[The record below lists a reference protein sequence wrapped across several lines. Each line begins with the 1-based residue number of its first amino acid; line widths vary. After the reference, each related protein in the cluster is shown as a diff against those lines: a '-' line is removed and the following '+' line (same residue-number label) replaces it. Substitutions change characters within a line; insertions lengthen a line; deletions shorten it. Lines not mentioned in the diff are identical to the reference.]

1 MNLKVLKYRYPE
13 FSLLSDQTV
22 VSGGDSDSSTE
33 TGVIKGCLNLIKKA
47 FYWFLA
53 IWVVVVLAAL
63 WSESQSE
70 REEEEILAAEAKLE
84 GFESVTEYKVYKKK
98 LEEQQDKIEEE
109 KEARSY
115 GFDSYEA
122 YRSFRSLDWGT
133 RSERLSEHK
142 EMVTAEAKQL
152 GFDSLAQYMDSRSR
166 GVFSR
171 KREKVQPAQTVQL
184 SASEQAEKRARER
197 EEKAEKAAGKEKLA
211 QHYGFETAAEY
222 QAFIDINP
230 KTAEKRLER
239 QQKRE
244 ESKARR
250 LKFSSLEEYMVAKSN
265 GFFKKKDWDKFLKAN
280 SGYDIVAPDWVLS
293 PSQFLEG
300 HFSASSCERVVSKNE
315 SDAKAA
321 AMKNAREEIT
331 RYIQGMNSA
340 GSPGTSGLVSNIY
353 MSESA
358 RWFRDGQP
366 AFCVLASINYGAL
379 RSAMDTQ

>member
-1 MNLKVLKYRYPE
+1 M
-13 FSLLSDQTV
+13 D
-22 VSGGDSDSSTE
+22 DSSPRE
-33 TGVIKGCLNLIKKA
+33 TGTIKGCLNQIKRM
-47 FYWFLA
+47 FYWTLGVTAISTILIIVFA
-53 IWVVVVLAAL
+53 IWQQVDRKERRAEQAK
-63 WSESQSE
+63 E
-70 REEEEILAAEAKLE
+70 REAILAAEAKLE
-84 GFESVTEYKVYKKK
+84 GFESLAAYKAHNKKIASQ
-98 LEEQQDKIEEE
+98 EREVEN
-109 KEARSY
+109 ARLAKSF
-115 GFDSYEA
+115 GFDNYKA
-122 YRSFRSLDWGT
+122 YDAFVWQDYDT
-133 RSERLSEHK
+133 RGERLSEHK
-142 EMVTAEAKQL
+142 RLMTVEAKEL

-211 QHYGFETAAEY
+211 QDYGFETAAEY

-366 AFCVLASINYGAL
+366 AFCVLASINYDAL
-379 RSAMDTQ
+379 RGAMDTQ